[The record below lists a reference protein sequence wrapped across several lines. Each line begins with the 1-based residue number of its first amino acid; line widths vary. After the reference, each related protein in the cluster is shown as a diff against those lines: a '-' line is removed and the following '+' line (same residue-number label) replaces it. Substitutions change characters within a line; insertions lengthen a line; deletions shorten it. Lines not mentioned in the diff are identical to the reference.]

1 MKDYYQILGVARGA
15 SDDDIKRAYRR
26 LASQHHPDRGGD
38 TARFQ
43 EIQQAYAVLSDAQ
56 QRQAYDNPGVRVEFG
71 SGPHFNFNDIFD
83 MFGARF
89 HPEMDRRRRAMRL
102 QLWISLDDVMTGGPR
117 VVSLATVQGQTTAEI
132 QIPAGVVDGATLR
145 YNGIGPGG
153 SDIMVTYR
161 IHPNVQWQRQEQD
174 LITQIT
180 VDFWD
185 LILGT
190 DVEITPPARGAMRVT
205 VPPRT
210 EPGTLLRVRA
220 QGVPAWEGRAQGDC
234 LIRVQA
240 AMPRDI
246 PAPLLE
252 QIRQARSG

>member
-1 MKDYYQILGVARGA
+1 MKDYYSILGVERGA
-15 SDDDIKRAYRR
+15 NDEDIKRAYRR

-43 EIQQAYAVLSDAQ
+43 EIQQAYSVLSDAA
-56 QRQAYDNPGVRVEFG
+56 QRQAYDNPGIRVEFG

-102 QLWISLDDVMTGGPR
+102 QLWISLDDVITGGPR
-117 VVSLATVQGQTTAEI
+117 VVSLATVSGQTTAEI
-132 QIPAGVVDGATLR
+132 TIPPGVMDGATLR

-161 IHPNVQWQRQEQD
+161 VHAHAQWQRQEQD
-174 LITQIT
+174 LVTQVT

-185 LILGT
+185 LILGH
-190 DVEITPPARGAMRVT
+190 DVQVQPPARAAVSVRI
-205 VPPRT
+205 PPRT
-210 EPGTLLRVRA
+210 EPGTVLRVRG
-220 QGVPAWEGRAQGDC
+220 QGVPAWENRPQGDC

-240 AMPRDI
+240 RLPNNI
-246 PAPLLE
+246 PQSLIETLQ
-252 QIRQARSG
+252 QIRAG